1 MLGILTALL
10 VVITADLI
18 FWERRI
24 DVDKQLASEDHK
36 QCFRGTVKVSDLAY
50 DDRTRSATATLELE
64 VRPLAGSEQ
73 IHEVEY
79 AYQTNPEGSSDLVH
93 CTIDMKEC
101 FTSYEESAGP
111 GLSRSTL
118 AAIRHSHMS
127 INLHGER
134 AEIWYPFDSFS
145 FVFDFR
151 GSVNPDSQATLP
163 DHNLLFDKLIMQDSE
178 PGFLLRKAGNRYL
191 LVRRPF
197 LHLVSFIFFGLSI
210 VFLYYLLRISDAKDL
225 MGKALGFF
233 GALWALRSLLVPSSI
248 KIFPTVIEYVILT
261 EFCILFTII
270 VYRVT
275 LSKEDETHEP
285 QLDTPGSLVQS
296 AAVQPATGAPSGKV
310 KESTR
315 EQQGPGDKS
324 S

>member
-1 MLGILTALL
+1 
-10 VVITADLI
+10 
-18 FWERRI
+18 
-24 DVDKQLASEDHK
+24 
-36 QCFRGTVKVSDLAY
+36 
-50 DDRTRSATATLELE
+50 
-64 VRPLAGSEQ
+64 
-73 IHEVEY
+73 
-79 AYQTNPEGSSDLVH
+79 
-93 CTIDMKEC
+93 
-101 FTSYEESAGP
+101 
-111 GLSRSTL
+111 
-118 AAIRHSHMS
+118 
-127 INLHGER
+127 
-134 AEIWYPFDSFS
+134 
-145 FVFDFR
+145 
-151 GSVNPDSQATLP
+151 
-163 DHNLLFDKLIMQDSE
+163 
-178 PGFLLRKAGNRYL
+178 
-191 LVRRPF
+191 
-197 LHLVSFIFFGLSI
+197 VSFIFFGLSI